1 MWTDHLGVVIDEQ
14 LGDTTLSVHQEAI
27 SSSFLSERGL
37 VTRGNQCIQLA
48 LAATHQLHKLMRK
61 TSREFLMPT
70 LTSSHMHAQH
80 HVLLMDGV
88 TFNAHCKER
97 ERTERLGGMCD
108 NISCLLHNDNNIQ
121 IIKRT
126 PLCPGDPFFQS
137 PLTFDFS
144 FSPSKLLNKSFH
156 PLIFIFLLVLRCL
169 FSEKSAE
176 ADLLF
181 NLIHT
186 GLFLTQT
193 LT

>member
-1 MWTDHLGVVIDEQ
+1 MWTDHLGVVVDEK

-37 VTRGNQCIQLA
+37 VTRGNQCVQLA

-61 TSREFLMPT
+61 KSREFLVPT
-70 LTSSHMHAQH
+70 LTSSHTHAQH
-80 HVLLMDGV
+80 HVVLMDGV

-97 ERTERLGGMCD
+97 ERTERPGGMCD
-108 NISCLLHNDNNIQ
+108 IISCLLHNDNNNQ

-126 PLCPGDPFFQS
+126 PLCPSDPFFQS
-137 PLTFDFS
+137 PLTFDF
-144 FSPSKLLNKSFH
+144 FIFTLKVTKSFH
-156 PLIFIFLLVLRCL
+156 PLIFIFLPVLRCL

-176 ADLLF
+176 TDLLF